1 VTLSKKF
8 TTSLKLVSIEDLFL
22 VETIQFHRRTFFPYD
37 RISLALRGDEAAG
50 TRLIPVDR

>member
-1 VTLSKKF
+1 MTLSKKF